1 MNYIIKTINENCL
14 QILYFY
20 YEIKIN
26 NLVYSGNVLS
36 LKTFVNN
43 HMNFF
48 QYYVLFSEKLID
60 YTNRYVIIY

>member
-26 NLVYSGNVLS
+26 NLVYSGNILS
-36 LKTFVNN
+36 LKTFAKN
-43 HMNFF
+43 HMNFI
-48 QYYVLFSEKLID
+48 QYYVLFSEKLINN
-60 YTNRYVIIY
+60 TI